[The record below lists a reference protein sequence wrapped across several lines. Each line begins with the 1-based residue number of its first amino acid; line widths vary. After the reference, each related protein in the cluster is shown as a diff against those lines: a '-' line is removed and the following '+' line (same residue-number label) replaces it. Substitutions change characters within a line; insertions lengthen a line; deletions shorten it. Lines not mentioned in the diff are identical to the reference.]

1 MKRLLLPLLAAL
13 ALPTAVNAETWWL
26 IMRGR
31 THQAQGVV
39 SWTIPTSSEQE
50 CKQERD
56 KAINLENWKS
66 NGTFRR
72 LLVDA
77 VCLKGK

>member
-1 MKRLLLPLLAAL
+1 MKRILLLPLLL
-13 ALPTAVNAETWWL
+13 GLTSPVNAETWWL

-31 THQAQGVV
+31 TNQSQGDV

-50 CKQERD
+50 CKRERE
-56 KAINLENWKS
+56 KVINLENWKS

-77 VCLKGK
+77 ICLKGK

>member
-1 MKRLLLPLLAAL
+1 MKRLLLPLLAAI

-31 THQAQGVV
+31 KHQSQGVV
-39 SWTIPTSSEQE
+39 SQTIPTSTEQE
-50 CKQERD
+50 CKHGRE
-56 KAINLENWKS
+56 KPINLENWRS
-66 NGTFRR
+66 NVTFRR

>member
-1 MKRLLLPLLAAL
+1 MKRLFLLPLLL
-13 ALPTAVNAETWWL
+13 GFSSPVKAETWWL

-31 THQAQGVV
+31 THQSQGVV

-50 CKQERD
+50 CKQERE

>member
-1 MKRLLLPLLAAL
+1 MKRFLIPLLAAL
-13 ALPTAVNAETWWL
+13 TLPTAVNAETWWL

-31 THQAQGVV
+31 THQAQGDV

-50 CKQERD
+50 CKQERE

-66 NGTFRR
+66 NGKFRR

>member
-1 MKRLLLPLLAAL
+1 MKRLFLLAL
-13 ALPTAVNAETWWL
+13 LLGFSSSVKAETWWL

-31 THQAQGVV
+31 THQAQGDV

-50 CKQERD
+50 CKQERE

>member
-1 MKRLLLPLLAAL
+1 
-13 ALPTAVNAETWWL
+13 
-26 IMRGR
+26 MRGR

-39 SWTIPTSSEQE
+39 SWKIPTASEQE
-50 CKQERD
+50 CKQERE